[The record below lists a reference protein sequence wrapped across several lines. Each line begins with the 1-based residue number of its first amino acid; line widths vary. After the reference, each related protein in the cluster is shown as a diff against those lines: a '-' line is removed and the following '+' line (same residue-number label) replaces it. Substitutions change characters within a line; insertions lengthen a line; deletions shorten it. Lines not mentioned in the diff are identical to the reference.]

1 MGENS
6 VERIIANIEKVI
18 IGKRDV
24 IELSVIT
31 LLSEGHLLLEDVP
44 GVGKTTLAKSLAQTL
59 DCTFNRI
66 QFTPDTLPSDVTG
79 VSVYQ
84 MNSGTFQYMPGSI
97 MSQIVLADEI
107 NRATPKT
114 QASLLEAM
122 GERQI
127 SVDGKTYPLPEPFMV
142 MATQNPIDELG
153 TYQLPEAQ
161 LDRFFMKLSLGYPT
175 REQEET
181 IVEAFLFNQKWK
193 QVESIVTAK
202 EIVAMQE
209 EVREVYVHKDLI
221 NFILKVVAET
231 RNSEHLILGASPRA
245 VLALIRGAQASAYLE
260 SRHYIIPDDV
270 LKVLFPILCHRLILT
285 SDAKMNQLTPEK
297 ILAEIRSRV
306 ALPVLSVDVLS
317 EQAGRKQK

>member
-6 VERIIANIEKVI
+6 IGSIIETMEQVI

-24 IELSVIT
+24 IELAVIT

-59 DCTFNRI
+59 DASFHRI

-79 VSVYQ
+79 VSIYQ
-84 MNSGTFQYMPGSI
+84 MNTGTFQYMPGSI

-122 GERQI
+122 GERQV
-127 SVDGKTYPLPEPFMV
+127 SVDGRTYPLPEPFMV

-175 REQEET
+175 KEQEEAM
-181 IVEAFLFNQKWK
+181 VEAFLFNQNWK
-193 QVESIVTAK
+193 KVECVVSAK
-202 EIVAMQE
+202 EILSMQE
-209 EVREVYVHKDLI
+209 AVKKVYVHKDLI
-221 NFILKVVAET
+221 DFILKVVAET
-231 RNSEHLILGASPRA
+231 RNSEQLILGASPRA
-245 VLALIRGAQASAYLE
+245 VLALVRGAQASAYCDAR
-260 SRHYIIPDDV
+260 SYVIPDDV
-270 LKVLFPILCHRLILT
+270 LKVLFPILCHRLIPT

-306 ALPVLSVDVLS
+306 VLPVLSK
-317 EQAGRKQK
+317 EAFEN

>member
-1 MGENS
+1 MGENR
-6 VERIIANIEKVI
+6 VESIIENVEKVI

-24 IELSVIT
+24 IELAVIT

-59 DCTFNRI
+59 DCAFNRI

-84 MNSGTFQYMPGSI
+84 MNSGTFQYIPGSI
-97 MSQIVLADEI
+97 MSQIILADEI

-175 REQEET
+175 KDQEET
-181 IVEAFLFNQKWK
+181 IVEAFLHNQKWK
-193 QVESIVTAK
+193 QVESIVTAE
-202 EIVAMQE
+202 EIVKMQE
-209 EVREVYVHKDLI
+209 EVKQIYVHKDLI
-221 NFILKVVAET
+221 DFILKVVAET
-231 RNSEHLILGASPRA
+231 RSSEQLILGASPRA
-245 VLALIRGAQASAYLE
+245 VLALLRGAQASAYSE
-260 SRHYIIPDDV
+260 ARQYVIPDDV

-297 ILAEIRSRV
+297 ILSEIRSRV
-306 ALPVLSVDVLS
+306 VLPVLSEDALS
-317 EQAGRKQK
+317 EKVESK